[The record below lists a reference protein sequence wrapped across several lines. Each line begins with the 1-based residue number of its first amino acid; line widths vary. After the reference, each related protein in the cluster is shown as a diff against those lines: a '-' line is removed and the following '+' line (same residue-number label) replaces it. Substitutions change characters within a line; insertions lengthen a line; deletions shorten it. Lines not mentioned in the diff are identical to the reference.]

1 MKIIIA
7 FLASFLV
14 LVNPTAQA
22 QVQPDN
28 PFPKVIFVTSEGNIT
43 VELNREAAPITVANF
58 LRYVAKA
65 QYNDTIFHRLVPG
78 FVIQG
83 GGYDADFSDKPSFE
97 TIVNEAGNGLLNSY
111 GTIAMARERKPH
123 TATRQFYFN
132 LNDNTSLD
140 PDDGD
145 WGYTV
150 FGRITTGLD
159 VLEKLAALESLPFDE
174 KTGWRDVPANPP
186 VLKRVEIVPQ

>member
-132 LNDNTSLD
+132 LNDNTINE
-140 PDDGD
+140 
-145 WGYTV
+145 YA
-150 FGRITTGLD
+150 R
-159 VLEKLAALESLPFDE
+159 KLS
-174 KTGWRDVPANPP
+174 K
-186 VLKRVEIVPQ
+186 